1 MKRGCCRICGLE
13 SKGEEGLLGD
23 RVWISVLIGRFT
35 VERYRAEEDLN
46 LELWTAVR
54 NNIVAWP
61 NSVKN
66 DLCKKDFDFTY

>member
-13 SKGEEGLLGD
+13 SEEEEGLLED
-23 RVWISVLIGRFT
+23 RVWISELIGRFT

-46 LELWTAVR
+46 LELWRAVR

-66 DLCKKDFDFTY
+66 DLRKKDFDLTD